1 MQAVRRLIM
10 RYWLYRW
17 FMEFAHRHGWHK
29 MDEFHP
35 EGDTLLWC
43 QWCGL
48 RVVTKRHL
56 TQRAQDVCPAGG
68 KHDPFAKT
76 VPGCHIITAC
86 RKCGARL

>member
-1 MQAVRRLIM
+1 M

-17 FMEFAHRHGWHK
+17 FMSFAHRHGWHK

-35 EGDTLLWC
+35 DGDTMLWC

-56 TQRAQDVCPAGG
+56 T
-68 KHDPFAKT
+68 KHAPDGEPVAAKLAIST
-76 VPGCHIITAC
+76 PEALSWSQ
-86 RKCGARL
+86 ALSRLFRRW

>member
-1 MQAVRRLIM
+1 M
-10 RYWLYRW
+10 RHRLYRW

-48 RVVTKRHL
+48 RVVTERRLTKDAPDLGYGPDKSALPVINPKR
-56 TQRAQDVCPAGG
+56 V
-68 KHDPFAKT
+68 
-76 VPGCHIITAC
+76 I
-86 RKCGARL
+86 

>member
-1 MQAVRRLIM
+1 
-10 RYWLYRW
+10 
-17 FMEFAHRHGWHK
+17 

-56 TQRAQDVCPAGG
+56 TQDAADYRKARGVLQGSGIDAVADVRKLRGG
-68 KHDPFAKT
+68 
-76 VPGCHIITAC
+76 
-86 RKCGARL
+86 